1 MKKPRIHLRFESDF
15 GGGDYG
21 VMLQQQQLQRLL
33 MLEVSQTQK
42 SMKLVE
48 HLLRMIRI
56 VHCMLQESPQMLLWL
71 QLWYRSVRY
80 SWMLRTLIE
89 MKMGSEG
96 ILNLAIELFR

>member
-1 MKKPRIHLRFESDF
+1 MKKQRIHLRSESDF

-56 VHCMLQESPQMLLWL
+56 VHCMLQGSPQMLLLL
-71 QLWYRSVRY
+71 QL
-80 SWMLRTLIE
+80 
-89 MKMGSEG
+89 
-96 ILNLAIELFR
+96 